1 MAKILL
7 ADDDPDILETLRYSL
22 EHEGF
27 DVVCVQDGLAALQAA
42 RESPPDLA
50 LLDVMLPGANGYEV
64 SRFLKQDMRAGRLRP
79 FKIVMVTAR
88 RVSSSAR
95 REFLDTWSAADAT
108 VWKPFDLNRLLAEVR
123 TLLEAGREPVV
134 VEGAS

>member
-1 MAKILL
+1 VAKILL

-42 RESPPDLA
+42 RESQPDLA

-108 VWKPFDLNRLLAEVR
+108 VWKPFDLNLLLAEVR
-123 TLLEAGREPVV
+123 TLLDTDSEPVI
-134 VEGAS
+134 VEDVL

>member
-42 RESPPDLA
+42 RESQPDLA

-108 VWKPFDLNRLLAEVR
+108 VWKPFDLNLLLAEVR
-123 TLLEAGREPVV
+123 TLLDTDSEPVI
-134 VEGAS
+134 VEDVL

>member
-22 EHEGF
+22 EREGF
-27 DVVCVQDGLAALQAA
+27 EVVCVQDGLAALQAA
-42 RESPPDLA
+42 RESNLDLA

-64 SRFLKQDMRAGRLRP
+64 SRFLKQDMRAGKLRP
-79 FKIVMVTAR
+79 FKIIMVTAR

-95 REFLDTWSAADAT
+95 REFLDTWSAADLT
-108 VWKPFDLNRLLAEVR
+108 VWKPFDLNRLLAEIR
-123 TLLEAGREPVV
+123 TLLEAGNEPAA
-134 VEGAS
+134 VESVS